1 MRTPN
6 RFILQAAAAAVLLV
20 PLAAAGDAGATGV
33 DDLKDKYEEKL
44 AQDWVKHGGWI
55 TDYDEAR
62 AKAKEE
68 GKVLF
73 AYFSRSYAP

>member
-1 MRTPN
+1 LGTPN
-6 RFILQAAAAAVLLV
+6 RIILQAAAAAVLLV
-20 PLAAAGDAGATGV
+20 PLAAAGDAGAAGA

-44 AQDWVKHGGWI
+44 THDFVKHGGWI
-55 TDYDEAR
+55 TDYDAAR